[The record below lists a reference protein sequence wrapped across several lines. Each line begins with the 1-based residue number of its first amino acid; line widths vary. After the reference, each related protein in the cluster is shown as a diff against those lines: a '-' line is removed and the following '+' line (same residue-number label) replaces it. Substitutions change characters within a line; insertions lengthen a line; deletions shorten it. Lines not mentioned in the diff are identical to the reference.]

1 MLVETKISSF
11 RIVIKD
17 KDGEEIGLANVMC
30 DSEGGPDGVEI
41 TVLDGDYEAVIDA
54 YNMGDDTD
62 TAIANLEA
70 MYKTMGTLITELKKH
85 QMSIQEQ
92 EEWININN
100 KKLPKPGTIILAV
113 VQHFGTKK
121 TLQVELKR
129 VKEDDVCFR
138 TTDDN
143 SELDENNWNILKYK
157 VIK

>member
-30 DSEGGPDGVEI
+30 DLERGPDGVEI

-54 YNMGDDTD
+54 YDMGDDTD

-85 QMSIQEQ
+85 QEKPKSSSKP
-92 EEWININN
+92 
-100 KKLPKPGTIILAV
+100 KK
-113 VQHFGTKK
+113 KK
-121 TLQVELKR
+121 
-129 VKEDDVCFR
+129 
-138 TTDDN
+138 
-143 SELDENNWNILKYK
+143 
-157 VIK
+157 